1 MGVVQWV
8 FLSKY
13 CLWVLG
19 NAATLVK
26 SGSNWK
32 QLVIDSKARGC
43 FFDVKKEYSLTQ
55 AIVSATIDFGQIETF
70 LSMDSPLFKTAKWK
84 ILFGDNFSKSMARIT
99 DTEICKEVIS
109 LLVKLSSGWRTSE
122 KHSMLSYSKGSSS
135 KLLEIYSVR
144 NFILPMTWPI
154 DGNYASKISSI
165 QNEADQNLTCQP
177 VVMCLRYKRGSSRCT
192 ERV

>member
-1 MGVVQWV
+1 MFIFC
-8 FLSKY
+8 FLGFVCRY

-84 ILFGDNFSKSMARIT
+84 V
-99 DTEICKEVIS
+99 CC
-109 LLVKLSSGWRTSE
+109 
-122 KHSMLSYSKGSSS
+122 
-135 KLLEIYSVR
+135 
-144 NFILPMTWPI
+144 FILLIMDVKFLSW
-154 DGNYASKISSI
+154 I
-165 QNEADQNLTCQP
+165 QFCLLKNNLKA
-177 VVMCLRYKRGSSRCT
+177 LS
-192 ERV
+192 